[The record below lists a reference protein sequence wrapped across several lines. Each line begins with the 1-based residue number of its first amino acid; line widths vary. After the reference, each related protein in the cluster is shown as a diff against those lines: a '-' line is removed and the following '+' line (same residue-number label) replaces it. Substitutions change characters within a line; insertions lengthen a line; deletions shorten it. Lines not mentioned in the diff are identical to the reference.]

1 MNIVEKIEK
10 RKIGKVEKNVPLKR
24 CTTYKAGGIAELIV
38 TPKSIDKLVELLE
51 LLRNENIGFKMLGNG
66 SNLIFS
72 DEPYKDV

>member
-38 TPKSIDKLVELLE
+38 TPKSIDKLIEL
-51 LLRNENIGFKMLGNG
+51 NLGIED
-66 SNLIFS
+66 SLHVS
-72 DEPYKDV
+72 